1 MSPEVYV
8 PLIVICALFFASEV
22 LSRLVKE
29 KIDSLVFFMILLV
42 IFGSVLGIVKESDFD
57 AGMFS
62 TITYGFGLPFAI
74 ISFGASV
81 SFEDFKGQYKTII
94 IGVAT
99 IIMILVVGCASG
111 IPTVGLRTALYGS
124 VEIAGGG
131 QAGLIFLSKA
141 KELGDSNIEAL
152 ILLLMNLQV
161 CVGYPL
167 SVFALRKGIR
177 GHLKAGDMMSICEKN
192 RQLHT
197 REEKTGKKTVVR
209 IPEFMGSSFYYIF
222 MMFGLIALAA
232 YYVGQVTTISHYV
245 WEIVFGF
252 LAVQIGLLEKS
263 SLHKIG
269 ADGLIFGM
277 MYAVICSALC
287 SMVWTDILKI
297 LPQVLLFF
305 GVGVAGS
312 AVCGAILG
320 RLMHKNFW
328 ETFAVALGCMVGFP
342 PSLKVAE
349 AAVNG
354 LKSTENISGEEQ
366 EAIIEYYQPQM
377 VISGVV
383 TISIL
388 TGIIAG
394 IIVGY
399 I

>member
-8 PLIVICALFFASEV
+8 PLIIICAIYFASEV
-22 LSRLVKE
+22 LSKLVKE
-29 KIDSLVFFMILLV
+29 KVDSLLFFMILLV
-42 IFGSVLGIVKESDFD
+42 VCGSVLGIVSEGDFESSL
-57 AGMFS
+57 FS

-81 SFEDFKGQYKTII
+81 SIEDFKGQYKTII
-94 IGVAT
+94 IGVVT
-99 IIMILVVGCASG
+99 IAAIIVVGCAAG
-111 IPTVGLRTALYGS
+111 TPFTGFRTALYSS

-131 QAGLIFLSKA
+131 QAGLIFLTKA
-141 KELGDSNIEAL
+141 QETGDSSLEAL
-152 ILLLMNLQV
+152 MLLLMNLQI

-167 SVFALRKGIR
+167 SIYALRKGILK
-177 GHLKAGDMMSICEKN
+177 HLKAGDMHSICESSISG
-192 RQLHT
+192 RQGA
-197 REEKTGKKTVVR
+197 KKQKGKLIR
-209 IPEFMGSSFYYIF
+209 LPEFMKNSFYYVF
-222 MMFGLIALAA
+222 MIFGLIALAA
-232 YYVGQVTTISHYV
+232 YYIGQTTTITHYV
-245 WEIVFGF
+245 WEIVLGF
-252 LAVQIGLLEKS
+252 AAVQIGLLEKN
-263 SLHKIG
+263 SLNKVG
-269 ADGLIFGM
+269 AGGLIFGT
-277 MYAVICSALC
+277 MYAVVCAEMC
-287 SMVWTDILKI
+287 SMVWTDIVKL

-312 AVCGAILG
+312 AVCAALLG
-320 RLMHKNFW
+320 RMMKKNFW

-342 PSLKVAE
+342 PSLMVAE

-354 LKSTENISGEEQ
+354 IDKNEIPDEESRTE
-366 EAIIEYYQPQM
+366 IIEYYSPQM